1 MVSVTFSPETEPN
14 LMLHTTFIDI
24 LVTTPRENITFLKSA
39 FVSEGSTKPDSPAG
53 GQAKCQ
59 HLTYYEVK

>member
-1 MVSVTFSPETEPN
+1 
-14 LMLHTTFIDI
+14 MLHTTFTDI
-24 LVTTPRENITFLKSA
+24 LVTTPRENITFVKGA
-39 FVSEGSTKPDSPAG
+39 FVSEGTTTLDGPTE

>member
-1 MVSVTFSPETEPN
+1 MVTATFSPETEPN
-14 LMLHTTFIDI
+14 LMLHTSFTDI
-24 LVTTPRENITFLKSA
+24 LVTTPRENITFLKGA
-39 FVSEGSTKPDSPAG
+39 FVSEGSTKPDGPIG